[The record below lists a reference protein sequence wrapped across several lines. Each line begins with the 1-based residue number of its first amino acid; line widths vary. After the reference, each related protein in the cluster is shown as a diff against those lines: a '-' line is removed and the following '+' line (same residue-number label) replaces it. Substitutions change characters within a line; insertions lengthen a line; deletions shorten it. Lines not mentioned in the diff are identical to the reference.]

1 MISNL
6 KSRRYFFAFFRREKE
21 SATRT
26 WAGGCE
32 APHTRAKNNTCSHC
46 RVPGL
51 LVARSEN
58 LGSKKEFQD
67 GGCQASRWFFSA
79 VFRVF
84 LRFVAIVCL
93 NFKARLSF
101 FSMYHLFFWKLT
113 YFSLGF
119 LHCLCFF
126 IFYISQEYEIRLIIC
141 WCSFF
146 NFSLL

>member
-1 MISNL
+1 MPFSGE
-6 KSRRYFFAFFRREKE
+6 RRKARRG
-21 SATRT
+21 RGR
-26 WAGGCE
+26 AGVKR
-32 APHTRAKNNTCSHC
+32 HTRARKITCSHC